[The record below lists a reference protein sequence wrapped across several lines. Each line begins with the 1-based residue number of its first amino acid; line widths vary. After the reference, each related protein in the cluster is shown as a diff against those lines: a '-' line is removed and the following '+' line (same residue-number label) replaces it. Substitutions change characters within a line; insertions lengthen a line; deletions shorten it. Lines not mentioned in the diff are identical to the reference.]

1 MVMAKGKYEKWL
13 KKDNLLLLEAWARD
27 GLTDEMIAKNI
38 GISVKTLYEWKNKF
52 SDICEALKRGKEI
65 IDIEVENALL
75 KSALGYEDIE
85 IEITTDFSGNEIKKE
100 KRKQV
105 PPNTTALIFWLKNR
119 QPKKWRD
126 KQDIEVSKSMDDS
139 IKEIED
145 YLNGKDFKKT
155 GT

>member
-27 GLTDEMIAKNI
+27 GLTDETIAKNM
-38 GISVKTLYEWKNKF
+38 GVGLTTLYRWKAEHRE
-52 SDICEALKRGKEI
+52 IWEALKRGKEI

-145 YLNGKDFKKT
+145 YLNGKDFKKENT
-155 GT
+155 

>member
-1 MVMAKGKYEKWL
+1 MAKGKYEKWL
-13 KKDNLLLLEAWARD
+13 QHDNLLLLESWARD
-27 GLTDEMIAKNI
+27 GLTDETIAKNM
-38 GISVKTLYEWKNKF
+38 GVGLTTLYRWKAEHRE
-52 SDICEALKRGKEI
+52 IWEALKRGKEI

-85 IEITTDFSGNEIKKE
+85 IEITTDLSGNEIKKE

-145 YLNGKDFKKT
+145 YLNGKDFKKENT
-155 GT
+155 